1 MTQTITKNIVAV
13 AFIVAL
19 FSILL
24 AMPQASEAREIRAER
39 SSMSEMMKDRK
50 ASTTS
55 ERGDMGKKLKEKMTA
70 SSTSSS
76 TRPTINL
83 SCVQTAVAERETA
96 VSASWGEF
104 NTSITVA
111 LTARKDALVSA
122 WQLTDAKARAEALK
136 SLWKNWKDASKGAH
150 EALKT
155 DRKATRDEFKQTMKD
170 ECKVTNLPKEDEEMK
185 DAAGAVNL

>member
-19 FSILL
+19 FSILFSL
-24 AMPQASEAREIRAER
+24 PQASEAREIRAER

-55 ERGDMGKKLKEKMTA
+55 ERGEMEKKLKEKMTA
-70 SSTSSS
+70 SSTASS
-76 TRPTINL
+76 TRPSVNL
-83 SCVQTAVAERETA
+83 SCVQTAVEERETA

-104 NTSITVA
+104 STSITVA
-111 LTARKDALVSA
+111 LTARKTALVEA
-122 WQLTDAKARAEALK
+122 WQLTNGKERATALK
-136 SLWKNWKDASKGAH
+136 DLMKNWKDASKGAH

-155 DRKATRDEFKQTMKD
+155 DRKASWAEFKQTMKT
-170 ECKVTNLPKEDEEMK
+170 ECKVTSLPKEDAEMK